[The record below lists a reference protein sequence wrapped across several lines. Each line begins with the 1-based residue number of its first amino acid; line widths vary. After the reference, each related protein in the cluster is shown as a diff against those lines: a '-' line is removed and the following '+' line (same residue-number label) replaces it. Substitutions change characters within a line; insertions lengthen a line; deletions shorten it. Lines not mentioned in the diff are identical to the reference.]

1 VTGGELNK
9 TVAVEPRWSEN
20 RVEDFVAEVAEQIDR
35 APRDATIE
43 PAVTSLDRVHSSA
56 GLELRQDE
64 LVAAI
69 SDEIGQGSSA
79 RVTAETNRIPPSVS
93 TKDLVA
99 QYPHYV
105 TVDKTSNVLR
115 YFRDLK
121 PVAEYPVSVGLPQ
134 YPTPTGLFSIANKQ
148 VDPDWSVPNSDWAGE
163 LAGTVVKGGTAEN
176 PLRARWM
183 GITDGV
189 GIHGTT
195 AVANLGGPASHGC
208 IRMSVPD
215 VIELYDAIPT
225 GTPIYI
231 G

>member
-1 VTGGELNK
+1 
-9 TVAVEPRWSEN
+9 
-20 RVEDFVAEVAEQIDR
+20 
-35 APRDATIE
+35 
-43 PAVTSLDRVHSSA
+43 
-56 GLELRQDE
+56 
-64 LVAAI
+64 
-69 SDEIGQGSSA
+69 
-79 RVTAETNRIPPSVS
+79 
-93 TKDLVA
+93 
-99 QYPHYV
+99 
-105 TVDKTSNVLR
+105 VLR

-121 PVAEYPVSVGLPQ
+121 PVAEYPVSVGLPE

-148 VDPDWSVPNSDWAGE
+148 VNPDWSVPNSDWAGE

-195 AVANLGGPASHGC
+195 AVANLGGAASHGC

-215 VIELYDAIPT
+215 VTALYDIVPT
-225 GTPIYI
+225 ATPIYI